1 MFSILKAQILI
12 GLIILAILTWTTQN
26 VCRYNFVLDKKK
38 NLMNI
43 ISDEV
48 KPSLGLTEVYYYKEL
63 NCNEANFSLDLNRI
77 INNFN
82 TISVM
87 FYQYFTT
94 DITGRPLN
102 R

>member
-1 MFSILKAQILI
+1 MFSILRAQIII
-12 GLIILAILTWTTQN
+12 GITIFMILTWATQN

-48 KPSLGLTEVYYYKEL
+48 KPSLGLTEVYYYREL
-63 NCNEANFSLDLNRI
+63 NCNDVNFSLDLNRI

-82 TISVM
+82 IISVM
-87 FYQYFTT
+87 LYQYFTT

>member
-1 MFSILKAQILI
+1 MFSILRVQIII
-12 GLIILAILTWTTQN
+12 GLIILTILIWTTQN

-38 NLMNI
+38 NIMNI

-63 NCNEANFSLDLNRI
+63 NCNEANFSLDINRTM
-77 INNFN
+77 NNLR
-82 TISVM
+82 TIFVM
-87 FYQYFTT
+87 IYQYLTT
-94 DITGRPLN
+94 DITGRPIN

>member
-1 MFSILKAQILI
+1 
-12 GLIILAILTWTTQN
+12 
-26 VCRYNFVLDKKK
+26 
-38 NLMNI
+38 MNI

-63 NCNEANFSLDLNRI
+63 NCNNVNFSLDLNRI
-77 INNFN
+77 INNLN

>member
-1 MFSILKAQILI
+1 MFSILRVQIII
-12 GLIILAILTWTTQN
+12 GLIILIILTWTTQN

-38 NLMNI
+38 NIMNI

-63 NCNEANFSLDLNRI
+63 NCNETNFSLDINRNM
-77 INNFN
+77 NNLR

-87 FYQYFTT
+87 IYQYLTT
-94 DITGRPLN
+94 DITGRPIN